1 MKLTNNVQITDF
13 LSAITDAKDNIYL
26 RSQQGDCYNLKST
39 LARYVAIAELLSE
52 HGDELEL
59 FCDNKEDE
67 KFFFKFFNQ
76 HPEVL

>member
-1 MKLTNNVQITDF
+1 MRLTNNLQITDF
-13 LSAITDAKDNIYL
+13 LAVIAEAKDNIFL
-26 RSQQGDCYNLKST
+26 RSEQGDCYNLKST
-39 LARYVAIAELLSE
+39 LARYVAIAELISE

-67 KFFFKFFNQ
+67 ALLFDFFTK